1 MALPVLVSA
10 QEVVVDGIR
19 YSLSGNTASVTRNLY
34 QGDIVIPSS
43 FYYEGAEYS
52 VTSIGNRAFSDCTSL
67 TSVTIPNSV
76 TSIAIYAFRGCT
88 GLTSVTIPNS
98 LTSIGQCAF
107 EGCTGLTSIQVE
119 SGNTVFD
126 SRDNC
131 NAIINTA
138 SNELIYGCKGT
149 VIPASVTSIGGYAF
163 YDCSSLT
170 SVTIPNSVTSIGESA
185 FCNCK
190 SLTSVIIPAS
200 VTSIGNRAFRGC
212 ISLTSIQVESG
223 NTVFDSRDNCNA
235 IINTVSNELIYGCKG
250 TVIPNGVTSIGES
263 AFYGCSGLTSMTIP
277 ASVTSIGKN
286 AFVGCI

>member
-1 MALPVLVSA
+1 MKKQLLLFLIMALPVLVSA

-149 VIPASVTSIGGYAF
+149 VIP
-163 YDCSSLT
+163 
-170 SVTIPNSVTSIGESA
+170 
-185 FCNCK
+185 
-190 SLTSVIIPAS
+190 
-200 VTSIGNRAFRGC
+200 
-212 ISLTSIQVESG
+212 
-223 NTVFDSRDNCNA
+223 
-235 IINTVSNELIYGCKG
+235 
-250 TVIPNGVTSIGES
+250 NGVTSIGES